1 MKTFAKALTSL
12 AAVAATL
19 AFTPVHAVV
28 VTFGGQNTNVAGG
41 DNSGLTSNYVPVSN
55 IVDPS
60 TGYFIETFDAAT
72 ANPWLNGGLPGTT
85 ALHPGANMN
94 IQQGAGCSINSYGTL
109 SITADGGGFAVRDG
123 SANYAATPAND
134 STCFGYGPQQGGTL
148 PASVKVDYTTFLGA
162 SGAKINYLGV
172 YYGSIDNYNN
182 IAFYGTNGNL
192 LQIAGGLLADGLI
205 TGAEILAANGGHTGN
220 QTQPGSNV
228 YVNLAF
234 APGEEFTA
242 FEFRTTGVAF
252 EFDNV
257 VVGINNRTPEP
268 ASLALLGIG
277 LVGLAASRRR
287 KN

>member
-1 MKTFAKALTSL
+1 MNTGINVGNLPAPQGLNNYFKPPTIAIC
-12 AAVAATL
+12 ATL
-19 AFTPVHAVV
+19 RWWP
-28 VTFGGQNTNVAGG
+28 
-41 DNSGLTSNYVPVSN
+41 
-55 IVDPS
+55 
-60 TGYFIETFDAAT
+60 
-72 ANPWLNGGLPGTT
+72 
-85 ALHPGANMN
+85 
-94 IQQGAGCSINSYGTL
+94 
-109 SITADGGGFAVRDG
+109 
-123 SANYAATPAND
+123 
-134 STCFGYGPQQGGTL
+134 
-148 PASVKVDYTTFLGA
+148 LGA